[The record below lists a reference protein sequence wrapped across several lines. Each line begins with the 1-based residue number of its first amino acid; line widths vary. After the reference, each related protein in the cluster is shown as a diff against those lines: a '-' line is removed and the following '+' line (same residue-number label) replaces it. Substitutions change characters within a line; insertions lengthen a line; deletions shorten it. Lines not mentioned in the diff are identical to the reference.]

1 MQSARGVVAGLV
13 VGCVIGL
20 GLTWSGLLERED
32 LPGLLSDR
40 GRNEK
45 GASHAAP
52 APVGGIDPEEYLEED
67 GQHSRFAMLARRA
80 APGVVNVHTAKTVT
94 RAPFPEFPFPDLFG
108 EFFGGP
114 NFERRTPRTSKP
126 HEFTVPSLGTGFVI
140 SRDGLIVTNHH
151 VVDGVDR
158 IEVAFSDGR
167 RAEAEIVGQDP
178 KTDVALIR
186 VKGDLSLEPLP
197 LGDSDALWPGDWVVA
212 IGNPFGLDHTVTI
225 GIVSAT
231 GRDIGQGPYD
241 DFIQTDAAINPGNSG
256 GPLLNLDGE
265 VIGINTA
272 INPRAN
278 TIGFAV
284 PINLAKEIVPQLEED
299 GRVTRGWL
307 GVAVQPVT
315 GDLAEMLELEDR
327 GGALVSQVSPGSP
340 ADEAGI
346 ELGDVIVRFGKR
358 DVEKMRELPRAV
370 AATPPG
376 EKVEIEVLRDGSR
389 KRLEVE
395 VGELKEE
402 RIAGTGTKSQ
412 HAGAEAFGLDVEDVP
427 PVVRQRLDLE
437 KGRGALVTQV
447 TSGSPAARAGLR
459 ENDVILEVDRESVE
473 GARDLARKLDAAGER
488 ALLLVQR
495 SDATLFV
502 PLIRDDS

>member
-1 MQSARGVVAGLV
+1 MQSASRIVAGVVIGCVAGL
-13 VGCVIGL
+13 GL
-20 GLTWSGLLERED
+20 AWSGVLERSD
-32 LPGLLSDR
+32 LESLWPGAT
-40 GRNEK
+40 RNQVERT
-45 GASHAAP
+45 SPTAP
-52 APVGGIDPEEYLEED
+52 PLGGVHPEERLQDEST
-67 GQHSRFAMLARRA
+67 HSRFATLARQV

-114 NFERRTPRTSKP
+114 RFERRAPRSP
-126 HEFTVPSLGTGFVI
+126 EPREFTVPSLGTGFVI
-140 SRDGLIVTNHH
+140 SEDGLVVTNHH
-151 VVDGVDR
+151 VVEDVDR
-158 IEVAFSDGR
+158 IEVTFSDGK

-186 VKGDLSLEPLP
+186 VKGDVPLHALP

-212 IGNPFGLDHTVTI
+212 IGNPFGLDHTVTA

-256 GPLLNLDGE
+256 GPLLNLKGE

-272 INPRAN
+272 INPQAN

-284 PINLAKEIVPQLEED
+284 PINLAKEILPQLEKD

-315 GDLAEMLELEDR
+315 GELAELLELDER
-327 GGALVSQVSPGSP
+327 RGALVSQVTPDSP

-346 ELGDVIVRFGKR
+346 ERGDVIVRFGKR
-358 DVEKMRELPRAV
+358 EIDKMRELPRAV
-370 AATPPG
+370 ATTPPG
-376 EKVEIEVLRDGSR
+376 TEVEVEVLRDGRR

-395 VGELKEE
+395 VGELEEE
-402 RIAGTGTKSQ
+402 RVARAGGDSPRAGT
-412 HAGAEAFGLDVEDVP
+412 AAFGLAASDVP
-427 PVVRQRLDLE
+427 PPVRQRLGLAKD
-437 KGRGALVTQV
+437 RGALVADV
-447 TSGSPAARAGLR
+447 RPGGPAERAGLR
-459 ENDVILEVDRESVE
+459 EGDVLVEVNREPVE
-473 GARDLARKLDAAGER
+473 GARDLARKLDAAGKS

-495 SDATLFV
+495 DEATLFIALTRQE
-502 PLIRDDS
+502 P